1 MKYQLTLYMLN
12 RAIHNKKANYLIK
25 IINSLDTHIV
35 RHPVLRKGKPIES
48 CIFSGDD
55 LDTTIHLGL
64 FLNKKLIGVCTF
76 LKRNHNLLSVT
87 PQFQL
92 RGMAILEGFQDN
104 GFGNIILNYGE
115 SLLKKE
121 NTKIVWCNA
130 RKVAVNF
137 YKKNGYQ
144 TIGEPFNI
152 ENIGLHYIMYK
163 TL

>member
-1 MKYQLTLYMLN
+1 MLGQS
-12 RAIHNKKANYLIK
+12 IHNKKANYTIK

-76 LKRNHNLLSVT
+76 LKSNLNLLSASS
-87 PQFQL
+87 QFQL
-92 RGMAILEGFQDN
+92 RGMAILENFQGN

-115 SLLKKE
+115 AFLKKK
-121 NTKIVWCNA
+121 NTKIIWCNA
-130 RKVAVNF
+130 RKVAANF

-144 TIGEPFNI
+144 TIGDPFNI
-152 ENIGLHYIMYK
+152 ESIGLHYIMYK